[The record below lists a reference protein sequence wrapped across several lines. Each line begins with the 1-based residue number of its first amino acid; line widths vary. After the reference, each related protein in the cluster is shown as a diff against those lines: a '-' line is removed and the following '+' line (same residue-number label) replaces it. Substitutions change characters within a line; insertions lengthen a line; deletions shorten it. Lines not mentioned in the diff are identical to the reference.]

1 MEIQIEFSK
10 WGFGFYSDFIALDF
24 TWGFLGSV
32 VVIYFVNK
40 ILKRNDIKLFRK
52 RVK

>member
-1 MEIQIEFSK
+1 MEIKIEVSK
-10 WGFGFYSDFIALDF
+10 WGFGFYSDFLALDF
-24 TWGFLGSV
+24 TWGFLGSL

-40 ILKRNDIKLFRK
+40 ILKRNEIKLFRK